1 MKKIFTNIAIAI
13 LFIGIFIPSSNV
25 NAQSPVNPGPG
36 DIGTCT
42 YPGPGLPPTPNI
54 PYKICIDGGGTWTAN
69 PPSSQTTPTP
79 EQKADD
85 GSWWSNA
92 FFGGINSF
100 VNGVFYGI
108 LWLMSW
114 IVWFAGT
121 LLNYILDFTIVNM
134 QKNISGLT
142 GINIAWKIIRD
153 LMNIV
158 FIFLLVYEGIKL
170 IIDQGDLKSLKNFIF
185 GVVLAS
191 LLINFSLFFTKVL
204 IDASNVVTLVI
215 YTSITGPT
223 NSSINSGLSD
233 PITKALGISSVYGNT
248 AQPDVFSGKTV
259 GPKLVMLFGSGIVIL
274 VTAFAFFA
282 VSVMFVIRFV
292 ALILLMMTSPIAY
305 MGMAIPAMK
314 SYSKEWWESL
324 KGQLLFAPIFMVMML
339 ISITLMSSDGFIVQK
354 DFAAL
359 LTTAEKPDFSTMG
372 LMLNFTIIIGLIFG
386 SIIVSKKTASSGS
399 KYIGSATKNLTSFAG
414 GAMFGGA
421 ARFSRNTM
429 GRLGNSMANNQ
440 DLLDRAAKG
449 DWSARAQLAVANKAA
464 TSTFDVRGSRAFG
477 KIADS
482 AGMEKDFGK
491 ADDPKKQNFRKIR
504 EEQIKKDVEDA
515 KKYKPSDL
523 AVDEAKAKLN
533 SQEFKDA
540 EARREKE
547 RKEYLNSEEYLNSDE
562 KKKEDM
568 MQDSNRRD
576 TIAIRD
582 NDIKIRSAEDRI
594 NKLKAEE
601 KKQSDYIKSQ
611 KEMGMLPPNEEFIEE
626 RKRDQ
631 IKEKI
636 KEAARALELQKMEQ
650 RNLKEAVAKR
660 EKELETIAHNKEN
673 FMSDEKRK
681 LIERAG
687 GQKIKTDKKG
697 NPIADADNKY
707 RDQYGNVVEKD
718 NLIKSSYAQRTSDR
732 ADREKAGTTYRWS
745 ANILGTPLSV
755 AIPMKPKTKA
765 DRAEIAR
772 QIRKLAE
779 EKSAKDKMVEAAKE
793 MAKAE
798 AEAEAPETQAQPAT
812 AATTPAPA
820 EGTPPTA

>member
-1 MKKIFTNIAIAI
+1 MGIAIKINRLKMKKIFTNITIAV

-25 NAQSPVNPGPG
+25 NAQGQVNPSPG

-42 YPGPGLPPTPNI
+42 YNGPGLPPTPNI

-69 PPSSQTTPTP
+69 PPSSQTQPTP
-79 EQKADD
+79 EQKAEES
-85 GSWWSNA
+85 SWSI
-92 FFGGINSF
+92 FGGINKF

-121 LLNYILDFTIVNM
+121 LLNFVLDFTIVNM

-142 GINIAWKIIRD
+142 GINVAWKIIRD

-204 IDASNVVTLVI
+204 IDASNIVTVGI

-223 NSSINSGLSD
+223 NSLVNSGLSD
-233 PITKALGISSVYGNT
+233 PITKALGISSVYGNA
-248 AQPDVFSGKTV
+248 AQPDIFGGKTI

-282 VSVMFVIRFV
+282 IAIMFIIRFI
-292 ALILLMMTSPIAY
+292 ALVLLMMTSPIAY

-314 SYSKEWWESL
+314 SYSNEWWESL
-324 KGQLLFAPIFMVMML
+324 KGQLLFAPVFMVMIL
-339 ISITLMSSDGFIVQK
+339 ISITLMTSPGFIVQK

-359 LTTAEKPDFSTMG
+359 LTTQEKPDFSTMG
-372 LMLNFTIIIGLIFG
+372 LMLNFTVIIGLIFG

-399 KYIGSATKNLTSFAG
+399 KYIGNATKNLTSFAG
-414 GAMFGGA
+414 GAVFGGA
-421 ARFSRNTM
+421 ARFSRNTV
-429 GRLGNSMANNQ
+429 GRFGNSMANNQ
-440 DLLDRAAKG
+440 DLLDRAARG
-449 DWSARAQLAVANKAA
+449 DKFARAQLAVANKAA

-477 KIADS
+477 KVATG

-504 EEQIKKDVEDA
+504 EEQIKKDVDDA

-533 SQEFKDA
+533 SQEFKDV
-540 EARREKE
+540 E
-547 RKEYLNSEEYLNSDE
+547 
-562 KKKEDM
+562 
-568 MQDSNRRD
+568 
-576 TIAIRD
+576 
-582 NDIKIRSAEDRI
+582 
-594 NKLKAEE
+594 
-601 KKQSDYIKSQ
+601 
-611 KEMGMLPPNEEFIEE
+611 EE
-626 RKRDQ
+626 RKRAHAIYIDSPEYKESEEYKKVEQTKKDNASDNTKLQQIKAEIEKSKENIDNMQREAILQRNDPVNRARIEDQ
-631 IKEKI
+631 IREERLKLSQQQDIYRSMEELVKSR
-636 KEAARALELQKMEQ
+636 ESYLARYEFEM
-650 RNLKEAVAKR
+650 
-660 EKELETIAHNKEN
+660 NKEN
-673 FMSDEKRK
+673 YMSEEKRK
-681 LIERAG
+681 LIEISG
-687 GQKIKTDKKG
+687 GQKVKTDNKGKPKK
-697 NPIADADNKY
+697 DDDDKY
-707 RDQYGNVVEKD
+707 RDQYGNVVELDK
-718 NLIKSSYAQRTSDR
+718 LIKGSYAQRTENR
-732 ADREKAGTTYRWS
+732 ARREQAGPVWRWS

-765 DRAEIAR
+765 DRAETAR

-798 AEAEAPETQAQPAT
+798 VDAEAAETQTPPAAAPATPETGGST
-812 AATTPAPA
+812 S
-820 EGTPPTA
+820 PTA